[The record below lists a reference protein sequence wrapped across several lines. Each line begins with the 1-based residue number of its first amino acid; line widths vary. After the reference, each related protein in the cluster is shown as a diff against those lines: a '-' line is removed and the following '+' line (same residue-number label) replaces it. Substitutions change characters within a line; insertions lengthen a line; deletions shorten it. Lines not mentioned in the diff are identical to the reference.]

1 MSSLAL
7 SVLLSLVSAVAY
19 AAGAI
24 VQERVATTGDGHSL
38 APLRNRVWWAAVA
51 LNGGA
56 RCSMSWRWPTVRSVS
71 SSRSVR

>member
-24 VQERVATTGDGHSL
+24 IQERVAATDDNAWNSL
-38 APLRNRVWWAAVA
+38 LRNGV
-51 LNGGA
+51 
-56 RCSMSWRWPTVRSVS
+56 
-71 SSRSVR
+71 

>member
-24 VQERVATTGDGHSL
+24 VQERVATASDGRSL
-38 APLRNRVWWAAVA
+38 APLRDRVWWA
-51 LNGGA
+51 
-56 RCSMSWRWPTVRSVS
+56 RS
-71 SSRSVR
+71 R